1 MQPKRP
7 CNRLLQQNAHFP
19 LLFSSCPYVLSCVCR
34 FSSKIDDSEVLNL
47 SLSQKTELI
56 QQFVKEHP
64 GDEISIAQKRLLM
77 EKTQFS
83 HAKLTFYIRKFRD
96 PNREITPEK
105 KAALVSWLKANDFR
119 NPTLKER
126 RILREKV
133 DLSSH
138 QLKSQ
143 IRVLLDP
150 KGRITRTK
158 KEFLRNWYEENMP
171 SAECNDSAD
180 CQVNTAGVF
189 PTQVQL
195 LYLSN
200 HLRWSRRQVYNQIHR
215 LKHPVRS
222 LTSEEEERLCQWVH
236 RYESTHGKKRISTFD
251 KYSCLKEVFP
261 HQDDRI
267 PMEQL
272 SHYISKSQRALEQT
286 PITANGKKIIADW
299 IHENKRQPSQQDK
312 QLLQQQTGLD
322 RKQLEHQIRGIVDV
336 KGNVTADVKEMIK
349 DWICQHNGQAP
360 EGPER
365 T

>member
-1 MQPKRP
+1 
-7 CNRLLQQNAHFP
+7 
-19 LLFSSCPYVLSCVCR
+19 
-34 FSSKIDDSEVLNL
+34 
-47 SLSQKTELI
+47 
-56 QQFVKEHP
+56 
-64 GDEISIAQKRLLM
+64 
-77 EKTQFS
+77 
-83 HAKLTFYIRKFRD
+83 
-96 PNREITPEK
+96 
-105 KAALVSWLKANDFR
+105 
-119 NPTLKER
+119 
-126 RILREKV
+126 
-133 DLSSH
+133 
-138 QLKSQ
+138 
-143 IRVLLDP
+143 
-150 KGRITRTK
+150 
-158 KEFLRNWYEENMP
+158 
-171 SAECNDSAD
+171 
-180 CQVNTAGVF
+180 
-189 PTQVQL
+189 
-195 LYLSN
+195 
-200 HLRWSRRQVYNQIHR
+200 VYNQIHR

-365 T
+365 TQLQHATGLSRKQLSDQLYLILNPKGEITPEAKEMVLDRLQLNNFSLSTEEQDNLLERTGWNRKQLSRQIRNMIKKHSHNNS